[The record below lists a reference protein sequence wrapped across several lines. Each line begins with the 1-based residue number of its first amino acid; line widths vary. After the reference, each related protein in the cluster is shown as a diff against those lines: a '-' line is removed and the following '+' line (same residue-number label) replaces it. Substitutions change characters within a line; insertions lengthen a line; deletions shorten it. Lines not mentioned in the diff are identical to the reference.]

1 MVKKIIER
9 ILVLLLVVSL
19 ALPGAVSSAQAA
31 VTGVTGRVTAT
42 ELYMRSGPGTGYSN
56 ICNSNNEKI
65 VLVKDQEVTLYRL
78 VDGWYFLAAVVDGKK
93 TLGYS
98 LGSYISTD
106 TTFTSVSLEEFT
118 GDATVSTP
126 DTAPYLEEEKTNGAD
141 PDENGIGRPVNPVN
155 SNEDK
160 SEQKPVTATEKFEVG
175 AKFNLTGEV
184 TAELLNMR
192 QSSSIVSNVLGVL
205 KKGDNIWLVGTTIN
219 TIKVDGV
226 NKKVRWYRV
235 VAIVDG
241 VPVRGYVL
249 SDYVK
254 LNYDGQLTVK
264 TKYSNQVL
272 YTKASTSGSVV
283 KSASGKSRVKLA
295 KGTVLTVIAEKQT
308 SDCKWLKVTVT
319 YKDNKEYT
327 GFIKSLRTTYVT
339 NPTTLSLTYEV
350 EVEPDA
356 EIVQNPENFTVDEGG
371 STENTDSAEST
382 DTGAQTEGNTDSSDR
397 TPSNEPENANAV
409 VINAA
414 ALSVKLEPKYSAA
427 TLFSTNGTPI
437 FIYTGQKIQV
447 VESATDA
454 DGNVWYFIKLRF
466 NGSDYYGYVNK
477 NYVKTDS
484 GLQLVSLVT
493 DSVPSVLTFDEWL
506 DQEGFPES
514 YRESL
519 RLLHEKYPNWIF
531 KSYKTG
537 LDWSGVIDA
546 ESEVGVNLLPNTR
559 SVEWKSLAEGAY
571 SWKTDTFTVFDGSSW
586 VTASREAIEYYMDP
600 RNFLDEA
607 SVFQFEV
614 LTYNPSFQTR
624 EGVEKIL
631 KNTAMNGA
639 SYEYTDELGN
649 VRTISYADTFMM
661 AAEYSGVSP
670 LHLASRVKQE
680 VTIGSNAMSNS
691 VTGTVS
697 GLEGLYNYYNIGA
710 YHSTAAGGAIAN
722 GLNFAKT
729 GSSSSLLNMNCLIPW
744 NNRLRSILGGAFYI
758 GNNYINRGQ
767 NTIYLQK
774 FNVTTGGN
782 FWHQYMAN
790 VEAPYSEG
798 IRVFNAY
805 EDPAELAI
813 VFSIPVYENMP
824 ETACP
829 KPEKQY
835 NPNNW
840 LKSLALY
847 DKNGDKLALTPTFEL
862 SADKTEYSIIVD
874 YEVDYIKVSAAAV
887 SARATIISD
896 NFIYPEVG
904 KNRFAVKVKA
914 ENGDVRKYI
923 INIVREEPE
932 VKETEGDSGDT
943 ATDSLTT
950 GENQTELSEPTS
962 EGQNPE
968 GQSTDGQSTDGQNP
982 DGQSTDGQGMD
993 GQSMDGQGTDV
1004 QSTDAQAAEGQ

>member
-1 MVKKIIER
+1 MAKKYFER
-9 ILVLLLVVSL
+9 IMVLLLVVAL
-19 ALPGAVSSAQAA
+19 ALPGTVSRKAEAA
-31 VTGVTGRVTAT
+31 VKGVTGKVIAT
-42 ELYMRSGPGTGYSN
+42 ELYMRNGPGTSYSN
-56 ICNSNNEKI
+56 ICNSNNEKV
-65 VLVKDQEVTLYRL
+65 VLVKDQEVTLYKL
-78 VDGWYFLAAVVDGKK
+78 VDDWYFLSAVIDGKK

-106 TTFTSVSLEEFT
+106 TEFTSISLAEFT
-118 GDATVSTP
+118 GDANVSMP
-126 DTAPYLEEEKTNGAD
+126 DTAPYLEEKTNGAD
-141 PDENGIGRPVNPVN
+141 PDENGIGRPVNTV
-155 SNEDK
+155 DK
-160 SEQKPVTATEKFEVG
+160 TDEKPATVSEKFEIST
-175 AKFNLTGEV
+175 KFSQTGEV

-205 KKGDNIWLVGTTIN
+205 KNGDKIWLVGTTVN

-235 VAIVDG
+235 VAMVDG

-249 SDYVK
+249 SDYVR
-254 LNYDGQLTVK
+254 LDYDKKLTVK
-264 TKYSNQVL
+264 NKYSKQVL
-272 YTKASTSGSVV
+272 YSKASSGSSKV
-283 KSASGKSRVKLA
+283 KTASGKSTVKLP
-295 KGTVLTVIAEKQT
+295 KGTVLNVVAEKQT
-308 SDCKWLKVTVT
+308 SSYKWLKVTCT
-319 YKDNKEYT
+319 YKDNNVYT
-327 GFIKSLRTTYVT
+327 GYIKSLRTDYVT
-339 NPTTLSLTYEV
+339 NLSTLTINYEV
-350 EVEPDA
+350 PVEPDA
-356 EIVQNPENFTVDEGG
+356 EIVQNPEDFTVDNG
-371 STENTDSAEST
+371 NN
-382 DTGAQTEGNTDSSDR
+382 EGNGDAGNGQETNEGDKPDTDKK
-397 TPSNEPENANAV
+397 PSNELENANAV

-414 ALSVKLEPKYSAA
+414 ALSVKLEPKYSSS
-427 TLFSTNGTPI
+427 TLFSSNGTPI

-447 VESATDA
+447 VESTTDA
-454 DGNVWYFIKLRF
+454 DGNVWYFIRLMF
-466 NGSDYYGYVNK
+466 NGSEYYGYVNK
-477 NYVKTDS
+477 NYVKTDAN
-484 GLQLVSLVT
+484 LKLVNLVT
-493 DSVPSVLTFDEWL
+493 DSVPPVLTFDEWL
-506 DQEGFPES
+506 NQEGFPES
-514 YRESL
+514 YREPL
-519 RLLHEKYPNWIF
+519 RLLHEKYPSWIF
-531 KSYKTG
+531 KGYKTG
-537 LDWSGVIDA
+537 LDWGKVIDA
-546 ESEVGVNLLPNTR
+546 ESEVGVNLLPNTK
-559 SVEWKSLAEGAY
+559 SVEWKSLAERAY
-571 SWKTDTFTVFDGSSW
+571 SWKNDTFTVFDGSSW
-586 VTASREAIEYYMDP
+586 VTASREAVEYYMDP

-639 SYEYTDELGN
+639 SYEYTDELGEK
-649 VRTISYADTFMM
+649 RSISYADTFMM

-680 VTIGSNAMSNS
+680 VTIGANAMSNS

-767 NTIYLQK
+767 DTIYLQK
-774 FNVTTGGN
+774 FNVTPGGN

-798 IRVFNAY
+798 RRVFNAY

-813 VFSIPVYENMP
+813 VFSIPIYENMP
-824 ETACP
+824 ENACP
-829 KPEKQY
+829 LPEKKY

-847 DKNGDKLALTPTFEL
+847 DKNGDKLALTPTFTV
-862 SADKTEYSIIVD
+862 SADTNEYSIIVD
-874 YEVDYIKVSAAAV
+874 SDTDYIKVSASTV
-887 SARATIISD
+887 SALATIVSD
-896 NFIYPEVG
+896 NYIYPEVG

-932 VKETEGDSGDT
+932 TAEPENTEPEEGSAEGDTSADNSDVASENEEAAT
-943 ATDSLTT
+943 A
-950 GENQTELSEPTS
+950 EE
-962 EGQNPE
+962 
-968 GQSTDGQSTDGQNP
+968 
-982 DGQSTDGQGMD
+982 
-993 GQSMDGQGTDV
+993 
-1004 QSTDAQAAEGQ
+1004 AAGSAE